1 MIMKKFKYILFS
13 LVLLFIGMSPI
24 LAADEC
30 AVCGS
35 DALPIPVKI
44 PLFVSKLI
52 TLAQIAVPIII
63 IVTAMIRYFKVVASG
78 EDKTAKEANSA
89 FVRSL
94 ITGVSI
100 FLVVAI
106 VKTAFNIVGN
116 DASSSL
122 NCVSCFISGNC
133 QTKACP
139 ERSISNNDNK
149 ENTNKDSDKSTTHT
163 SDSSDS
169 GREHG
174 GVGKK
179 F

>member
-24 LAADEC
+24 LAANNC

-52 TLAQIAVPIII
+52 TLAQISVPIII
-63 IVTAMIRYFKVVASG
+63 IITAMIRYFKVVTSG
-78 EDKTAKEANSA
+78 DDKTAKEANSA

-122 NCVSCFISGNC
+122 NCVSCFVSGNC

-139 ERSISNNDNK
+139 ERSTSNNDNK
-149 ENTNKDSDKSTTHT
+149 ETNKDSGQSTTHT
-163 SDSSDS
+163 SDS
-169 GREHG
+169 GVKHG
-174 GVGKK
+174 DGDKK

>member
-24 LAADEC
+24 LAANNC

-52 TLAQIAVPIII
+52 TLAQISVPIII
-63 IVTAMIRYFKVVASG
+63 IITAMIRYFKVVTSG

-106 VKTAFNIVGN
+106 VKTSFNIVGN

-122 NCVSCFISGNC
+122 NCVSCFVSGNC

-139 ERSISNNDNK
+139 ERSTSSDKKDNK
-149 ENTNKDSDKSTTHT
+149 TDTNKDSGKSTTHT
-163 SDSSDS
+163 SDS
-169 GREHG
+169 GVKHG
-174 GVGKK
+174 GGSKK